1 MPWIKMH
8 RPPPTLYCHTL
19 AVTVVETDVTVIS
32 DMTESTRRK
41 ISLQFPLWP
50 LEGSVCHHNI
60 DVRSSSS
67 SFYAEAKIS
76 NCDLVLFQT
85 VIALKKRSHLFCD
98 CDSDSDAEMVTRV
111 RGWGT
116 ISLLCSRLTQL
127 SLWPDHPNK
136 DCWSCDDPGR
146 ALRRRRERA
155 EQTEAESRTGA
166 WAR

>member
-1 MPWIKMH
+1 MCLVNDAVDDKMH
-8 RPPPTLYCHTL
+8 ILPPTLYCHTL
-19 AVTVVETDVTVIS
+19 DVTVVETDVTVIS

-41 ISLQFPLWP
+41 ISPQFPLWP

-85 VIALKKRSHLFCD
+85 VIALKKRSQLFCD

-111 RGWGT
+111 RG
-116 ISLLCSRLTQL
+116 
-127 SLWPDHPNK
+127 
-136 DCWSCDDPGR
+136 
-146 ALRRRRERA
+146 
-155 EQTEAESRTGA
+155 
-166 WAR
+166 